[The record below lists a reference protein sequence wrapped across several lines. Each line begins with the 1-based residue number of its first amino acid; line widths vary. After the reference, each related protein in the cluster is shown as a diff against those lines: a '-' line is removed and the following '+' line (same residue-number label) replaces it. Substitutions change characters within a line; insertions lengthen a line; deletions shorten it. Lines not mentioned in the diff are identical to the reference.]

1 MKGENLMKNT
11 TRKVLILKDVN
22 SEIIEQAFLIL
33 RDSAPD
39 GDSKVIREAEKIVEK
54 YMGKKTDKKREEK
67 KDKAAAT
74 VWLCALSFGLGMLAI
89 TFFV

>member
-1 MKGENLMKNT
+1 MKNT
-11 TRKVLILKDVN
+11 TRKVLILKKVN

-39 GDSKVIREAEKIVEK
+39 GDSKVIREAEKVVEK
-54 YMGKKTDKKREEK
+54 YMGKKAEKKRGEK
-67 KDKAAAT
+67 KERSIAT

-89 TFFV
+89 VFFA